1 MVLIDASIRWSHV
14 CLLSIRN
21 VAFASLL
28 AQIIQLKVQFPNHHI
43 KTIRFDNASE
53 FSYQTFL
60 NYCMLVGI
68 DIEYHVAHTHT

>member
-1 MVLIDASIRWSHV
+1 M
-14 CLLSIRN
+14 
-21 VAFASLL
+21 
-28 AQIIQLKVQFPNHHI
+28 IQLKAQFPNHPI
-43 KTIRFDNASE
+43 KTIRFDNAGE